1 MVQEVKEADRAALTG
16 HLKALT
22 DITTSHQEGGTA
34 YARLIGMSLFE
45 DFLDVEERFQ
55 RGTEATEQEIIDEL
69 RQVSSL
75 ALFCDG
81 CICCFCCAAVLASVY
96 HAAVAV
102 AHPHAL
108 CIVTLLCMLHF
119 QCYCFDTCMLFS

>member
-75 ALFCDG
+75 ALFVMG
-81 CICCFCCAAVLASVY
+81 AYAAFAVLLVWHVY
-96 HAAVAV
+96 TMLH
-102 AHPHAL
+102 
-108 CIVTLLCMLHF
+108 LLCCNF
-119 QCYCFDTCMLFS
+119 IPVC